1 MRKNIPSLTDVF
13 SIAFALLAHDEFS
26 FFVAELPS
34 ALEFVVEPNKVS
46 GHWITLSGLTYLG
59 VPPLKTLCSPLL
71 VIK

>member
-46 GHWITLSGLTYLG
+46 GHWITLG